1 MQLIKRSGLAVML
14 LSLVAGTMPSVCA
27 AESTVRQA
35 RDLDKV
41 EELLIVMRVEESMTL
56 AMVRTLADL
65 IATTPEW
72 QAHDD
77 ILLDYTE
84 EQVGW
89 DALKPQ
95 MVTLYAEV
103 FTDADIDALIDF
115 YTSPAGQK
123 LIEATPALGERTRK
137 LVVDRFDAELDVLE
151 MRMKHRELER
161 IEEEVFFFQEA
172 ETP

>member
-1 MQLIKRSGLAVML
+1 MQLIKRSGLVFML
-14 LSLVAGTMPSVCA
+14 VSLLAGTLPSVCA
-27 AESTVRQA
+27 AESVARQA
-35 RDLDKV
+35 RDLGKV
-41 EELLIVMRVEESMTL
+41 EELLIVMGVEESMTM

-84 EQVGW
+84 ERVGW
-89 DALKPQ
+89 DALKSLI
-95 MVTLYAEV
+95 VTLYAEV
-103 FTDADIDALIDF
+103 FTDAEIQTLIDF

-123 LIEATPALGERTRK
+123 LLDATPALGERTRK
-137 LVVDRFDAELDVLE
+137 LVVERFDADLEVLE

-161 IEEEVFFFQEA
+161 IEEDVIFFQE
-172 ETP
+172 EESP